1 MHRVRNDAQAVF
13 ERDEEPVR
21 SHAGVDGGEVLE
33 PKSTLRR
40 ARVGALVDG
49 FAGRL
54 DGVEPVGI
62 LARLFRGVH
71 AQVGVLTEALGVA
84 GVVRE
89 DAPAEAGGD
98 LRGLAAGELVGL
110 GELGKELAGDAVP
123 RRHVVPFLD
132 HHEDPVAPEP
142 GHEVARAQD
151 RAQPARDVD
160 QQPVADIV
168 AVRVVDLLEAVEVH
182 EHAGQLGAAPA
193 GALDRLFER
202 RRKAGAV
209 RQASQR
215 VAVGERGDALARQRD
230 LGDVAP
236 DAAVAEEGA
245 LRGKARLAADREVA
259 DAAVRPGAPELEI
272 AERRSRLEH
281 ATQLAPAGL
290 ARAGDGIDV
299 VRPVHHLREAV
310 LRVGLPE
317 EVRGHLHQA
326 AEAQLALALR
336 FLRLLA
342 LEELA
347 DLAADD
353 ARGLHQALVGLAHR
367 LARERENA
375 DDTALGDDRERKAAA
390 QAAAFPQR
398 LVLHARVVPGVL
410 RPDRLAALPDVA
422 RQAFARAQGDRP
434 RTLDE
439 LPHHRVGHAPRVLKA
454 QQAAC
459 LVQPEVAAAGPAL
472 DLAHGAD
479 HRAHDFVRLVLS
491 GQRMRDLVL
500 QAQHLLGALLRRDV
514 AADAAIAL
522 EAAAVVEYRLAAQ
535 RQPDAVPVAG
545 GALDLEVAGR
555 LPGPPPGAGALP
567 RRLRPGVRPRP
578 PPPAGQGGG

>member
-1 MHRVRNDAQAVF
+1 
-13 ERDEEPVR
+13 
-21 SHAGVDGGEVLE
+21 
-33 PKSTLRR
+33 
-40 ARVGALVDG
+40 
-49 FAGRL
+49 
-54 DGVEPVGI
+54 
-62 LARLFRGVH
+62 
-71 AQVGVLTEALGVA
+71 
-84 GVVRE
+84 
-89 DAPAEAGGD
+89 
-98 LRGLAAGELVGL
+98 
-110 GELGKELAGDAVP
+110 
-123 RRHVVPFLD
+123 
-132 HHEDPVAPEP
+132 
-142 GHEVARAQD
+142 
-151 RAQPARDVD
+151 
-160 QQPVADIV
+160 
-168 AVRVVDLLEAVEVH
+168 
-182 EHAGQLGAAPA
+182 
-193 GALDRLFER
+193 
-202 RRKAGAV
+202 
-209 RQASQR
+209 
-215 VAVGERGDALARQRD
+215 
-230 LGDVAP
+230 
-236 DAAVAEEGA
+236 
-245 LRGKARLAADREVA
+245 VA

-281 ATQLAPAGL
+281 AAQLAPAGL

-299 VRPVHHLREAV
+299 GRPVHHLREAV

-398 LVLHARVVPGVL
+398 LVLHARVVHGVL
-410 RPDRLAALPDVA
+410 RPDRLAALPDVT

-472 DLAHGAD
+472 DLAHGAA

-491 GQRMRDLVL
+491 VQRR
-500 QAQHLLGALLRRDV
+500 LLP
-514 AADAAIAL
+514 AL
-522 EAAAVVEYRLAAQ
+522 EAEVGARIQTGPFVDVARHEGEPELGVLL
-535 RQPDAVPVAG
+535 PVPVRGKLGQAAEARSAAGSFGPATRDCFPCVGCAPVASCHRSPLPRKGIYWSTIPPSSPVRDPMSKKVCARGLSPGAFAGEEIETARPYSAG
-545 GALDLEVAGR
+545 GAHN
-555 LPGPPPGAGALP
+555 GA
-567 RRLRPGVRPRP
+567 
-578 PPPAGQGGG
+578 

>member
-21 SHAGVDGGEVLE
+21 SHAGLDGGEVLE
-33 PKSTLRR
+33 PGNTLRR
-40 ARVGALVDG
+40 ARVGALVGD
-49 FAGRL
+49 FADRF
-54 DGVEPVGI
+54 DGVEPVGV
-62 LARLFRGVH
+62 LARLFRRVH
-71 AQVGVLTEALGVA
+71 RHVGVLHEALGVA
-84 GVVRE
+84 GIVRE
-89 DAPAEAGGD
+89 NAHAEAGGD
-98 LRGLAAGELVGL
+98 LRALAAGELVGL
-110 GELGKELAGDAVP
+110 EQLGKELAGDAVH
-123 RRHVVPFLD
+123 RRHVVHFLD
-132 HHEDPVAPEP
+132 HHEELVAPEP
-142 GHEVARAQD
+142 RHEVARAQH
-151 RAQPARDVD
+151 RSQPARDVD
-160 QQPVADIV
+160 QQP
-168 AVRVVDLLEAVEVH
+168 
-182 EHAGQLGAAPA
+182 
-193 GALDRLFER
+193 
-202 RRKAGAV
+202 
-209 RQASQR
+209 
-215 VAVGERGDALARQRD
+215 
-230 LGDVAP
+230 
-236 DAAVAEEGA
+236 
-245 LRGKARLAADREVA
+245 AADREVA

-281 ATQLAPAGL
+281 AAQLAPAGL

-299 VRPVHHLREAV
+299 GRALHDLREAV

-326 AEAQLALALR
+326 AKAQLALALR
-336 FLRLLA
+336 FLRLFS

-398 LVLHARVVPGVL
+398 LVLHPRVVHGVL

-434 RTLDE
+434 RALDE

-459 LVQPEVAAAGPAL
+459 LVQPEIAAAGPAL
-472 DLAHGAD
+472 DLADRADHGA
-479 HRAHDFVRLVLS
+479 HRLVRLVLS
-491 GQRMRDLVL
+491 GQRMRDPVL

-535 RQPDAVPVAG
+535 REPDAVAVAG
-545 GALDLEVAGR
+545 GALGLGITGRAPGARRGAGR
-555 LPGPPPGAGALP
+555 
-567 RRLRPGVRPRP
+567 R
-578 PPPAGQGGG
+578 